1 MRKVSFLVFYEL
13 KKKLQMKA
21 LVLGGGSL
29 KGAWQVG
36 AIQAVF
42 ESGFRPDMIY
52 GISAG
57 ALNSSFL
64 VNKAGEAVIKN
75 QPIEWIT
82 INKQLISFWIENI
95 TKPSDIGILKSRWL
109 LGIDTILSRFDGLL
123 DTNPLHEKVRGHL
136 DINML
141 RRSPIYLKVG
151 AVNINTGEMYYADP
165 MEQYFFDYLRA
176 SSSLPVIMPVIQIGG
191 DYRKAFLDGG
201 LREVVP
207 IKKAVEDGATEVV
220 AIATHPKHR
229 EMDAI
234 NYRSFF
240 SLLDRIKDIS
250 VNQFENNDINWAEN
264 YQHDVFSM
272 SGYSI
277 KKQLNLKILRPEQPL
292 HIQLTNF
299 SADDIKN
306 LIKQGYEYAYTE
318 LNK

>member
-1 MRKVSFLVFYEL
+1 
-13 KKKLQMKA
+13 MKA

-57 ALNSSFL
+57 ALNAAFL
-64 VNKAGEAVIKN
+64 VDKAGENYIKN
-75 QPIEWIT
+75 EPIDWPS
-82 INKQLISFWIENI
+82 INKRLISFWIENI
-95 TKPSDIGILKSRWL
+95 TKPSDIGILKSKWM

-123 DTNPLHEKVRGHL
+123 DTNPLHEKVRDHL
-136 DINML
+136 DITTL

-165 MEQYFFDYLRA
+165 MEQYFLDYLRA
-176 SSSLPVIMPVIQIGG
+176 SSSLPIIMPVIQIGG
-191 DYRKAFLDGG
+191 DHRKAFLDGG

-207 IKKAVEDGATEVV
+207 IRKAIEDGATEIV

-229 EMDAI
+229 EMEAF

-250 VNQFENNDINWAEN
+250 VNQFENSDIGWAEN
-264 YQHDVFSM
+264 YQENVFSM

-277 KKQLNLKILRPEQPL
+277 KKQLKLKILRPENPL
-292 HIQLTNF
+292 HVQLTSF
-299 SADDIKN
+299 SVEDIKN
-306 LIKQGYEYAYTE
+306 MVKDGYEYAYTE
-318 LNK
+318 LNN